1 MATPEPSRR
10 FTFAL
15 TAAVAGTTLAI
26 GVTAATLLG
35 WLRPAGAPAELP
47 PPAPAAAEIA
57 AAPVEEPAPVGA
69 SHREHEHEHEH
80 EHEDDDD

>member
-1 MATPEPSRR
+1 MTEPSRR

-35 WLRPAGAPAELP
+35 WLRPAGAPIAASTP
-47 PPAPAAAEIA
+47 TPAPTEIA
-57 AAPVEEPAPVGA
+57 PAPPEAVAAPVVA
-69 SHREHEHEHEH
+69 SGHEREHELEL
-80 EHEDDDD
+80 EDDDD

>member
-35 WLRPAGAPAELP
+35 WLRPAGAPPIAP
-47 PPAPAAAEIA
+47 PPAPVAAEVTP
-57 AAPVEEPAPVGA
+57 APVDEPAPPVVA
-69 SHREHEHEHEH
+69 SHREHEHEHEQ
-80 EHEDDDD
+80 DDD